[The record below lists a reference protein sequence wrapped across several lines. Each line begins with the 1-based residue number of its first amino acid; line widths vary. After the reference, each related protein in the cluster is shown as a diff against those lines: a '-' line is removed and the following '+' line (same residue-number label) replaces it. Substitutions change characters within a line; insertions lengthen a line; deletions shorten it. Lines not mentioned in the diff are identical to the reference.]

1 MLRSPI
7 VYCGKV
13 KVAQSVPIED
23 HLESEAEYLRHA
35 SFEGLGNL
43 AIAATV
49 YFCLITVVLYFSAP
63 ASALSILLTQKL
75 IYMGVLGV
83 LAVNLKRQ
91 RISSRHFHVVTTCLI
106 FLCMSSALVTA
117 SFGMTQRIEIYTVI
131 LIIGCALMEV
141 SYRWVVLDW
150 ILLWACWFYVG
161 VQSGMPSHELVNGG
175 AKIAGMQLL
184 AIATFQLRIHLLRK
198 NYKTLRQLAES
209 LAESERVR
217 NTLDLEVERR
227 TLELQMAYEELS
239 LSIEQREKIT
249 EERERLHAQLLH
261 SQKMESLG
269 RLAGGVAHDFNNLL
283 TVIIGNLELAMM
295 SRDIEPDVNALLSE
309 SNIAARRAADLT
321 GQLLAFS
328 RSQMIEIKPFK
339 VQKLIAES
347 VKMAERLLGEDIELQ
362 VSLECPDAVI
372 EGDPTQIQQ
381 ILMNLVVNSSDAM
394 PQGGS
399 LRVRLWQE
407 ETMVILEVSDT
418 GVGISKETQERIFE
432 PFFTEKPVG
441 HGTGLG
447 LSTVHGVVTA
457 HGGRIELD
465 SSPKEGTTFT
475 VYLPLTGGIPGHAPT
490 ARSLPPLTGTG
501 SILLVEDDEQVRNLS
516 VRALELS
523 GYRVTACENGAAAL
537 KTLEE
542 KEDFDMLLTDVVMP
556 GMDGAQLARKI
567 RERLRGL
574 PILFMSGYTDEK
586 LSSFEIR
593 AEGCSFLGKP
603 FTPLELQ
610 KAVAGTLSDAVR
622 AN

>member
-1 MLRSPI
+1 MD
-7 VYCGKV
+7 
-13 KVAQSVPIED
+13 SVSVED
-23 HLESEAEYLRHA
+23 HLESEGEYLRQA

-43 AIAATV
+43 AVAATV
-49 YFCLITVVLYFSAP
+49 YFGLVTVVLYFSAP
-63 ASALSILLTQKL
+63 ASILPMLLSQKL
-75 IYMGVLGV
+75 LYMGILIV
-83 LAVNLKRQ
+83 LAFGLKRR
-91 RISSRHFHVVTTCLI
+91 RISSRYFHLVTTCLI
-106 FLCMSSALVTA
+106 FLCMRSALVTA
-117 SFGMTQRIEIYTVI
+117 SFGMAQRFEIYTII

-150 ILLWACWFYVG
+150 FLLWACWLYVG
-161 VQSGMPSHELVNGG
+161 IRFGLTSHELLNNG
-175 AKIAGMQLL
+175 AKIAGIQLL
-184 AIATFQLRIHLLRK
+184 AIATLELRIHLLRK

-209 LAESERVR
+209 LAESETIR
-217 NTLDLEVERR
+217 NTLDGEVERR

-295 SRDIEPDVNALLSE
+295 RPDLESEVDTLLSQ
-309 SNIAARRAADLT
+309 SSLAAKRAADLT
-321 GQLLAFS
+321 HQLLAFS
-328 RSQMIEIKPFK
+328 RSQMMEVKPFK

-347 VKMAERLLGEDIELQ
+347 AQMAERLLGEDIELQ
-362 VSLECPDAVI
+362 VSLECPEAIV

-381 ILMNLVVNSSDAM
+381 VLMNLVVNASDAM

-399 LRVRLWQE
+399 LRIRLWQE
-407 ETMVILEVSDT
+407 EAMVILEVSDT
-418 GVGISKETQERIFE
+418 GLGISKETQERIFE
-432 PFFTEKPVG
+432 PFFTDKPVG

-465 SSPKEGTTFT
+465 STPREGTTFT
-475 VYLPLTGGIPGHAPT
+475 VYLPLTGDAKGHSTPG
-490 ARSLPPLTGTG
+490 RSLTSLTGTG

-516 VRALELS
+516 VRALKLS
-523 GYRVTACENGAAAL
+523 GYRVTACENGMAAL
-537 KTLEE
+537 STLE
-542 KEDFDMLLTDVVMP
+542 KGDDFDLLLTDVVMP
-556 GMDGAQLARKI
+556 GMDGAQLARKV
-567 RERLRGL
+567 RERLGKL
-574 PILFMSGYTDEK
+574 PVLFMSGYTDEK
-586 LSSFEIR
+586 LSAFEIR

-610 KAVAGTLSDAVR
+610 KAVAETLSNAPSV
-622 AN
+622 AK

>member
-1 MLRSPI
+1 
-7 VYCGKV
+7 
-13 KVAQSVPIED
+13 
-23 HLESEAEYLRHA
+23 
-35 SFEGLGNL
+35 
-43 AIAATV
+43 
-49 YFCLITVVLYFSAP
+49 
-63 ASALSILLTQKL
+63 
-75 IYMGVLGV
+75 
-83 LAVNLKRQ
+83 
-91 RISSRHFHVVTTCLI
+91 
-106 FLCMSSALVTA
+106 
-117 SFGMTQRIEIYTVI
+117 
-131 LIIGCALMEV
+131 
-141 SYRWVVLDW
+141 
-150 ILLWACWFYVG
+150 
-161 VQSGMPSHELVNGG
+161 
-175 AKIAGMQLL
+175 
-184 AIATFQLRIHLLRK
+184 
-198 NYKTLRQLAES
+198 
-209 LAESERVR
+209 
-217 NTLDLEVERR
+217 
-227 TLELQMAYEELS
+227 
-239 LSIEQREKIT
+239 
-249 EERERLHAQLLH
+249 
-261 SQKMESLG
+261 
-269 RLAGGVAHDFNNLL
+269 
-283 TVIIGNLELAMM
+283 
-295 SRDIEPDVNALLSE
+295 
-309 SNIAARRAADLT
+309 
-321 GQLLAFS
+321 
-328 RSQMIEIKPFK
+328 
-339 VQKLIAES
+339 
-347 VKMAERLLGEDIELQ
+347 
-362 VSLECPDAVI
+362 
-372 EGDPTQIQQ
+372 
-381 ILMNLVVNSSDAM
+381 
-394 PQGGS
+394 
-399 LRVRLWQE
+399 
-407 ETMVILEVSDT
+407 MVILEVSDT